1 MTAMTPATTP
11 VPAPAPGAAA
21 SPADDPLAGA
31 LAAIVDR
38 LMPRL
43 TPSETAAYLYLFRHS
58 ILKTGRPYARA
69 SLEAVRAAAASAYAG
84 IPRGPSRAPAGRAL
98 SLDTARSAL
107 AGLAAI
113 GAVRREGA
121 PTRQGALYRVF
132 LPAEIAACAATEAAP
147 AGTAPAETA
156 AGAAEAGGGLGD
168 GSRRGIEA
176 ILARDGYECQR
187 CGAPVDEAN
196 ARRARFEP
204 AAGDAPDN
212 LIAVC
217 PACCDD
223 A

>member
-1 MTAMTPATTP
+1 MTAMTPKTTP
-11 VPAPAPGAAA
+11 VPAPGPGTAA
-21 SPADDPLAGA
+21 SPADGPLAGA

-98 SLDTARSAL
+98 SLATARSAL
-107 AGLAAI
+107 AGLVAI

-121 PTRQGALYRVF
+121 PTRHGILYRVF
-132 LPAEIAACAATEAAP
+132 LPDEIAACAATEAAP
-147 AGTAPAETA
+147 AGAAPAETA
-156 AGAAEAGGGLGD
+156 AAAEAGGGLGD

-176 ILARDGYECQR
+176 ILARDGDECQR
-187 CGAPVDEAN
+187 CGASVDEAT
-196 ARRARFEP
+196 ARLARFEP

-217 PACCDD
+217 PACLDG